1 MGFTT
6 YTTYLERMTGERVK
20 NITSG
25 AVRDDRNTDQTT
37 TMVDAFS
44 SENAEESTG
53 GKPNF
58 IGRIVQSNPDD
69 PENGPKDEWKEE
81 GSDYYDYLYEIEV
94 LDKDWKNLHQYSLE
108 VSNNFNS
115 KWMLFIGHL
124 ENIHGTLADNG
135 IEDYDDLAEALE
147 GKVYEFRE
155 ITFDE
160 DEEFTWEESPDQHTV
175 NLGEMFDGG
184 ENAPNEFIVPVR
196 AVSEDEL
203 EDLDVDEG
211 EEEVEEVEL

>member
-1 MGFTT
+1 
-6 YTTYLERMTGERVK
+6 
-20 NITSG
+20 
-25 AVRDDRNTDQTT
+25 
-37 TMVDAFS
+37 MVDAFS

-58 IGRIVQSNPDD
+58 IGRIVESNPED
-69 PENGPKDEWKEE
+69 PDNGVKEEWRNE

-94 LDKDWKNLHQYSLE
+94 LDHDWENLREFGLE
-108 VSNNFNS
+108 VSTNFNS

-124 ENIHGTLADNG
+124 ENIHGSLGDQGISSYEDIAD
-135 IEDYDDLAEALE
+135 ALE
-147 GKVYEFRE
+147 GSVYEFRE

-175 NLGEMFDGG
+175 NLSEMFDSG
-184 ENAPNEFIVPVR
+184 ENSPNEFMVPVR

-203 EDLDVDEG
+203 DDLDVEG
-211 EEEVEEVEL
+211 EDEEVEEVELE